1 MLPKRKKIGLVFLG
15 LFCLLGVL
23 LLRNIYLIGHY
34 GVFLNKPVSL
44 MKKGT
49 YEFNYRQLFGGGY
62 SVWLYIQS
70 TQKWSQ
76 RQSQEEG
83 TKIRLA
89 ILDSLTFKLEVRLYQ
104 NNHEIKHEI
113 ISYPREKWAAFLEEG
128 PLFQLLMYYT
138 TNQKPED
145 FKLVLNVL
153 EPETSPFYKDARI
166 QVYPSMSK
174 NGIYFS
180 YLAILSGIGMVI
192 SGSVALFSLCSGKTT
207 PK

>member
-23 LLRNIYLIGHY
+23 FLRNIYLMYHY

-49 YEFNYRQLFGGGY
+49 YKFDYRQLFGGDY
-62 SVWLYIQS
+62 AVRLYMRS

-76 RQSQEEG
+76 RQPQEEG

-89 ILDSLTFKLEVRLYQ
+89 ILDSLTFKLEARLYQ

-113 ISYPREKWAAFLEEG
+113 ISYPRKKLEVFLEEG
-128 PLFQLLMYYT
+128 PLFQLLTYYT

-145 FKLVLNVL
+145 FKLILNVL

-166 QVYPSMSK
+166 RVDFTMSK
-174 NGIYFS
+174 SGISFYSF
-180 YLAILSGIGMVI
+180 AILSGIGMII